1 MKSRGRASVAASLRK
16 AKCVPST
23 VWYFILVLLCLAGAG
38 LTARLLPVGAT
49 QTIPRS
55 TDELWQEITA
65 IAEAVAQT
73 RKLGLDRGRVL
84 RLNRQALAQLL
95 SQAPREVTGAAQ
107 QTEIALP
114 LPLPDGTLVRF
125 RIEE

>member
-16 AKCVPST
+16 AKRVPST
-23 VWYFILVLLCLAGAG
+23 VWYFILVLLCLDGAG
-38 LTARLLPVGAT
+38 LTARLLQVGAT

-65 IAEAVAQT
+65 TAEAVAQT
-73 RKLGLDRGRVL
+73 RKLGLDLGRVL

-95 SQAPREVTGAAQ
+95 SQAPREFTGAAQ
-107 QTEIALP
+107 QTEI
-114 LPLPDGTLVRF
+114 T
-125 RIEE
+125 